1 MTDYMKKK
9 DQQKMQKMKRHFVS
23 IENSISDFL
32 GELGRFHSR
41 LSEASIDRIQDSKKT
56 LTEFGES
63 YAHVRGLFDY
73 CLRSLEN
80 TERYA
85 IKQEIAREKGSEKNI
100 S

>member
-9 DQQKMQKMKRHFVS
+9 DQQKLKQHFVS

-41 LSEASIDRIQDSKKT
+41 LSEASIDQIQDSQKT

-63 YAHVRGLFDY
+63 YAHVQGLFVY

-80 TERYA
+80 TEKYA
-85 IKQEIAREKGSEKNI
+85 IKQEIAREKESKKNI